1 MKRVDMVRAGAEQL
15 VSAETAIEKAM
26 CEVALLVNSLAEM
39 RMGARISMD
48 VGHEA
53 MGTIVQTMSA
63 LSTARSTIVIAH
75 RQLSEVKVRM
85 GCGAVAAGTG
95 EDKPPRPPKG
105 LHVVSDERAT
115 G

>member
-1 MKRVDMVRAGAEQL
+1 MKRTDMVIAGTEQL

-39 RMGARISMD
+39 RMGARISMS

-53 MGTIVQTMSA
+53 MGSVVETMTA
-63 LSTARSTIVIAH
+63 LSTARSTIVRAH
-75 RQLSEVKVRM
+75 QQLYDVKVRM

-95 EDKPPRPPKG
+95 EDKMPKPPVG
-105 LHVVSDERAT
+105 LHVVGDERAA